1 MDAIHSGASLHL
13 IAWLCEAGTKTR
25 GVSVE
30 KGDTLLGDTL
40 RSTLAEVMARRRGVR
55 DGIELELEIS
65 GRENSTR
72 GSDGE
77 DDARTC
83 GRAEAT
89 RRDTW
94 TTTTR
99 AERRGEAVRDE
110 RARRVR
116 IHRIRRVDSVAR
128 VCRA

>member
-1 MDAIHSGASLHL
+1 M
-13 IAWLCEAGTKTR
+13 IATPNAT
-25 GVSVE
+25 
-30 KGDTLLGDTL
+30 

-77 DDARTC
+77 DDARTR

-89 RRDTW
+89 R
-94 TTTTR
+94 
-99 AERRGEAVRDE
+99 
-110 RARRVR
+110 
-116 IHRIRRVDSVAR
+116 
-128 VCRA
+128 